1 VTRVTSPGI
10 LLRSHPYSES
20 SRILRFLTPGHGV
33 VAVVGKGVRKGAARG
48 GGAMETFQEG
58 TLTWAHKEGRDL
70 HTLTDFQPGARR
82 LPLGRDMER
91 FLGASLVAELL
102 LAHTLEEGD
111 PELYGWVREALARL
125 AGAPEAEL
133 PGTVLAAAWRTLAH
147 FGFGPE
153 LERCV
158 RCGSEFPSGEGAAT
172 THPRFDVAAGGLRC
186 PECRGG
192 GPRMGPGARRHLQA
206 LVRGEVPRP
215 LPGGQVHLRLLERY
229 ALHHLGGRR
238 PLRTFSM
245 LAPLMEKGNDAD
257 AGSG

>member
-1 VTRVTSPGI
+1 MSRITSAGI

-20 SRILRFLTPGHGV
+20 SRILRFLTPEHGV

-58 TLTWAHKEGRDL
+58 ILTWAYKEGRDL

-82 LPLGRDMER
+82 LSLGRDMER
-91 FLGASLVAELL
+91 FLGASLVGELL

-111 PELYGWVREALARL
+111 PELYGWIREALARL
-125 AGAPEAEL
+125 ALTPEEEL

-158 RCGSEFPSGEGAAT
+158 RCGSELGPGEEAAPV
-172 THPRFDVAAGGLRC
+172 HPRFDVAAGGLRC
-186 PECRGG
+186 PACRGG
-192 GPRMGPGARRHLQA
+192 GPRVGPGARRDLQA

-215 LPGGQVHLRLLERY
+215 LPGGPVHLRLLERY

-238 PLRTFSM
+238 PFRSFSM
-245 LAPLMEKGNDAD
+245 LAPLMEQGNGAD
-257 AGSG
+257 AGSD